1 MSLPPTV
8 TSVKVIQPYV
18 LALEFSDGKRREV
31 DLEPELEGAIFE
43 QLKDAAF
50 FAQVFLDGETVAW
63 PNGADFAPEFLYLDA
78 KSPAAT

>member
-31 DLEPELEGAIFE
+31 DLEPELKGMIFE
-43 QLKDAAF
+43 QLKDPAF

-63 PNGADFAPEFLYLDA
+63 PNGADFAPEFLYQDA
-78 KSPAAT
+78 RRPAAT